1 MTDQSK
7 KISQVPTASN
17 VASTD
22 RVLVLRDPAGTP
34 SVRTV
39 AVSTFAANL
48 VISNTVPATA
58 SSNGVAGTIAR
69 DSNYIYVCVA
79 TNTWKRTTIST
90 W

>member
-7 KISQVPTASN
+7 KISQVPTAAN
-17 VASTD
+17 VAPTD
-22 RVLVLRDPAGTP
+22 RVLVLRDPAGNA

-39 AVSTFAANL
+39 TMVNFSANL

-58 SSNGVAGTIAR
+58 SSNGIAGAIAR
-69 DSNYIYVCVA
+69 DSSYFYVCVA
-79 TNTWKRTTIST
+79 NNVWKRTALSS